1 MDDVG
6 SEESSILRQL
16 ASFSLR
22 QQKFQKQMETLR
34 QSVGTIQGELK
45 LEVNRQREQI
55 IPQTVKK
62 LNHEYQKSKEEK
74 DHRNSE

>member
-1 MDDVG
+1 MFIQSLQNTGLIIDYTTSFFRPDDTVH
-6 SEESSILRQL
+6 
-16 ASFSLR
+16 
-22 QQKFQKQMETLR
+22 
-34 QSVGTIQGELK
+34 
-45 LEVNRQREQI
+45 